1 MKINQT
7 SADVKRWSFIL
18 PLATPSGNETLRQHH
33 WARAEHKTGLGWLLA
48 SALNLQPKIPD
59 ATGKRRL
66 TIIRHGKRALDQDN
80 LAAGCKSLI
89 DCLKERRLI
98 LDDCPVCCELVFEQV
113 PCGKLTAFTVLILE
127 DVAS

>member
-1 MKINQT
+1 MPVTWTLQ
-7 SADVKRWSFIL
+7 L
-18 PLATPSGNETLRQHH
+18 PYYVTPSGNQTLRQSH
-33 WARAEHKTGLGWLLA
+33 WTRAEHKTGLGWLLA
-48 SALNLQPKIPD
+48 SVLNLQPKIPD

-98 LDDCPVCCELVFEQV
+98 LDDCPRDCELIFHQAK
-113 PCGKLTAFTVLILE
+113 CGKLDPHMVLMIE
-127 DVAS
+127 DVT